1 MFIRYVRT
9 IATLSILLLA
19 SCAPYKA
26 SDNIFPGWL
35 QTPGQQSSSHIPVKQ
50 EPRADS
56 ANPFLTGLTSREIES
71 VKAEA
76 MRVYGPGWQRIAA
89 RSRYVREPL
98 LQALQQNHAPVE
110 LQMIPVVESSYN
122 PYAQSEVGATG
133 LWQLMPDTA
142 TDLRIKSD
150 AQLDGRRD
158 IVRSTRGAARFLL
171 KQYARFGNWP
181 LAFAAYHLGPNGVQR
196 RIDRHP
202 WHRSDG
208 LNKLPLP
215 PITKTYIRHILGL
228 IALQQDSIISFPE
241 PYQTSTVTI
250 HSPVD
255 LERLHATAGLP
266 KNQLFHF
273 NPQLVRMQYFQD
285 RPENLSLRISQ
296 RRLNSVNHIISTKTT
311 DNLNIHV
318 MRGELLRDISK
329 HYRVSVY
336 ALKRANPKLA
346 KGIKNGMRLRIP
358 ARDLS
363 RARIADNPLVKPGPR
378 IVANNSLKRS

>member
-1 MFIRYVRT
+1 MMTRYLYIIT
-9 IATLSILLLA
+9 TLTVFLIT
-19 SCAPYKA
+19 SCAPYKGT
-26 SDNIFPGWL
+26 DNNLSEL
-35 QTPGQQSSSHIPVKQ
+35 QQPSSHISENV
-50 EPRADS
+50 
-56 ANPFLTGLTSREIES
+56 FLAGLTEHELES

-76 MRVYGPGWQRIAA
+76 MRVYVPNWKRIAE
-89 RSRYVREPL
+89 RSRYVRQPL
-98 LQALQQNHAPVE
+98 VQALKQNHAPIE

-150 AQLDGRRD
+150 SQIDGRRD
-158 IVRSTRGAARFLL
+158 IETSTRGAARFLL

-202 WHRSDG
+202 WHNGDG

-228 IALQQDSIISFPE
+228 IALQQDGLISFPE
-241 PYQTSTVTI
+241 PYPTSTITI

-255 LERLHATAGLP
+255 LERLHAAAGLP
-266 KNQLFHF
+266 RNQLFRF

-285 RPENLSLRISQ
+285 RPKNLSLRISQ
-296 RRLNSVNHIISTKTT
+296 SRLARVNNIISTRSSNK
-311 DNLNIHV
+311 LNIHV
-318 MRGELLRDISK
+318 LRGELVRDISK

-336 ALKRANPKLA
+336 ALKKSNPKLV
-346 KGIKNGMRLRIP
+346 KGIRHGMRLRIP
-358 ARDLS
+358 VKDLT
-363 RARIADNPLVKPGPR
+363 RAKIADNPLVKPEPK
-378 IVANNSLKRS
+378 ILADNSLNRG